1 MNVPDKLVRSLYS
14 PRSERF
20 ASVEH
25 WHHVIVPYVTIP
37 NVTIPHVT
45 IPHVTIPHVTI
56 PNIRNNPERAR
67 AVPKG
72 KGAKLGEGERLS

>member
-14 PRSERF
+14 PRSERL

-45 IPHVTIPHVTI
+45 IP
-56 PNIRNNPERAR
+56 NIRNNPERAR
-67 AVPKG
+67 AVPNG
-72 KGAKLGEGERLS
+72 KGAKLGEGERD